1 MFTRVIFHLPI
12 AHVLS
17 KRTRPFWGK
26 ALLAL
31 VVRIIRSHLI
41 CQRSFQDEKVTG
53 LLIDHKSHLLFFQN
67 LVLLF
72 KIQRQLKFLR
82 KYFLINKNALK
93 FFWYPAKVD
102 IWITFCVLGKEF
114 YKSSLYPWW
123 VHENS
128 YNNLSWNSIVSY
140 FLSIHSSLAIWRTK
154 KTPAYWKGVFWQR
167 RKNGCSYMFE

>member
-93 FFWYPAKVD
+93 FFD
-102 IWITFCVLGKEF
+102 IQQRLIFGL
-114 YKSSLYPWW
+114 
-123 VHENS
+123 
-128 YNNLSWNSIVSY
+128 
-140 FLSIHSSLAIWRTK
+140 HS
-154 KTPAYWKGVFWQR
+154 V
-167 RKNGCSYMFE
+167 C

>member
-53 LLIDHKSHLLFFQN
+53 LLIDHKPHLLFFQN

-93 FFWYPAKVD
+93 FFD
-102 IWITFCVLGKEF
+102 IQQRLIFGL
-114 YKSSLYPWW
+114 
-123 VHENS
+123 
-128 YNNLSWNSIVSY
+128 
-140 FLSIHSSLAIWRTK
+140 HS
-154 KTPAYWKGVFWQR
+154 V
-167 RKNGCSYMFE
+167 C

>member
-53 LLIDHKSHLLFFQN
+53 LLITQIHLLFFQN

-72 KIQRQLKFLR
+72 KIQKQLKFLR

-93 FFWYPAKVD
+93 FFD
-102 IWITFCVLGKEF
+102 IQRRLLFGL
-114 YKSSLYPWW
+114 
-123 VHENS
+123 
-128 YNNLSWNSIVSY
+128 Y
-140 FLSIHSSLAIWRTK
+140 FL
-154 KTPAYWKGVFWQR
+154 
-167 RKNGCSYMFE
+167 C

>member
-26 ALLAL
+26 ALLSL

-53 LLIDHKSHLLFFQN
+53 LLIDHKPHLLFFQN

-123 VHENS
+123 VHE
-128 YNNLSWNSIVSY
+128 
-140 FLSIHSSLAIWRTK
+140 TK
-154 KTPAYWKGVFWQR
+154 L
-167 RKNGCSYMFE
+167 